1 MIEVS
6 LFSVALAAMMLGAGT
21 DYAIFLLGR
30 YQEGRRRGRDRAAAL
45 ADAYRGVAP
54 VIIGSA
60 LTLSVA
66 LACLGFA
73 KVRVFSSVGIPCA
86 IGILVTVLAALTL
99 TPGADRPRGAAR
111 HPGTAAV
118 IHGSA
123 MAAGRRRGR
132 AVARPHPGGRRR
144 G

>member
-1 MIEVS
+1 MDLGLAVARPVVAVLGDVSVIEVS
-6 LFSVALAAMMLGAGT
+6 LFSVVLVAAMMLGAG

-73 KVRVFSSVGIPCA
+73 KVGVFRSAGIPCA
-86 IGILVTVLAALTL
+86 IGILVTVLAAMTL
-99 TPGADRPRGAAR
+99 TPALIGLGVAR
-111 HPGTAAV
+111 R
-118 IHGSA
+118 
-123 MAAGRRRGR
+123 AGRRDE
-132 AVARPHPGGRRR
+132 
-144 G
+144 